1 MHHRDALIQL
11 LSECA
16 VRAEREPTSLGRVL
30 ARLEQSSFG
39 LITLVLCLPFLQPV
53 PLGPLAGLNATVLCV
68 LGWQMLRGRTE
79 PWLPARLHRVELSA
93 KSWRRLL
100 AVCRTLVGLLARF
113 TRVRLTGWTDGPGG
127 ARLAGG
133 LICSGAVL
141 LFLPIPFAPFTNSL
155 PALGMIC
162 AAAALLER
170 DGLMVLASALW
181 QIASVVYFALV
192 IWTYF
197 VLGSGAWSW
206 ING

>member
-1 MHHRDALIQL
+1 LHHRDALIHL

-16 VRAEREPTSLGRVL
+16 VRAEREPTSLGVVL

-53 PLGPLAGLNATVLCV
+53 PLGPVAGLISTVLCV
-68 LGWQMLRGRTE
+68 LGWQMLRGRTQ
-79 PWLPARLHRVELSA
+79 PWLPDRLYRVELSA

-100 AVCRTLVGLLARF
+100 AVCRTLVKLLKRF
-113 TRVRLTGWTDGPGG
+113 TRVRLTAWTDGPHGV
-127 ARLAGG
+127 RRAGG
-133 LICSGAVL
+133 LICSGALL

-155 PALGMIC
+155 PALGIIC
-162 AAAALLER
+162 AAVALLER

-192 IWTYF
+192 IWTYV
-197 VLGSGAWSW
+197 VLGSNAWSW
-206 ING
+206 MSG